1 MRIHRASLNLQVT
14 CQEEIEQINLVV
26 VDKLSRQLKKSCLGG
41 GEKALRFKDENTRE
55 IQLKG

>member
-26 VDKLSRQLKKSCLGG
+26 VDKLSRQLKKAVWEEGRKLCGSRMKIP
-41 GEKALRFKDENTRE
+41 EKFN
-55 IQLKG
+55 